1 MVEENELDY
10 NVESLKSFND
20 IRRFYSNLVKILL
33 AKGCI
38 SLDSNY

>member
-1 MVEENELDY
+1 MGEENTLDY
-10 NVESLKSFND
+10 NVEPLKSFND

-38 SLDSNY
+38 SL